1 MFDAGRDVDHGRHAG
16 REHGGGDP
24 HPNAEVPR
32 TWPKGGPAA
41 ERQQQDDT
49 CNPARAL
56 KVLEERAE
64 HDASQFTARRRIARP
79 KHVEQD
85 GSRQDSKGRQPA
97 HPERK
102 RQQASETKERHDAIV
117 D

>member
-1 MFDAGRDVDHGRHAG
+1 MRGRDVEHGRHAG
-16 REHGGGDP
+16 GEHADGDP

-32 TWPKGGPAA
+32 TWAQGGPAA
-41 ERQQQDDT
+41 ERQQQDRA

-64 HDASQFTARRRIARP
+64 HDASQFTPRRRVVRAE
-79 KHVEQD
+79 HVEQD
-85 GSRQDSKGRQPA
+85 RRGQGAEGRQPA

-102 RQQASETKERHDAIV
+102 RHRPAKRKNAMTRL
-117 D
+117 